1 MRLLKEAILGLFLVS
16 TAALASQEDVLL
28 QLAIENAKIKPEQ
41 AIEKISDRYS
51 GHLSEFG
58 IDDEDGRMVYEFA
71 IVDPEDSVELEV
83 IMDADS
89 GKVWLDEKDR
99 LSSKTLK
106 RKKYQLLMN
115 SGMTL
120 KKAIDEAKKIVPG
133 QLMEAELEQEKGI
146 VFFEIELLTDKG
158 VRKVIV
164 DLQSGRP
171 IPVTQK

>member
-1 MRLLKEAILGLFLVS
+1 MGLLKEAILSLFMVS
-16 TAALASQEDVLL
+16 TAVLAGQDDVVL

-41 AIEKISDRYS
+41 AIMQIADRYP

-58 IDDEDGRMVYEFA
+58 IDDEDGSMVYEFT
-71 IVDPEDSVELEV
+71 IIDPEDSVELEV
-83 IMDADS
+83 IMDAES
-89 GKVWLDEKDR
+89 GKIWLDDKDS
-99 LSSKTLK
+99 LSSKALK

-133 QLMEAELEQEKGI
+133 QLLEAELEQEKGI

-164 DLQSGRP
+164 DLQSGKP
-171 IPVTQK
+171 IPVTR